1 MRHANPAMVAPSVL
15 NWALERATVST
26 SDLASA
32 VGTSAAVVEE
42 WLGGHRQ
49 PSFRQARAAA
59 TRLRIPLG
67 FLFLAEP
74 PPDDLPI
81 PDFRTVDGHRLRTI
95 SVDLRDVL
103 LATMRKQEWL
113 SEERR
118 DGGADPVAVVGR
130 AEGATSSS
138 AVATDIR
145 RTLRLPTGHQRPVG
159 ADHFMRDIVQRVEG
173 IGVSVLRS
181 GVVGNNT
188 SRPLKIEEFR
198 GFALSDDYAP
208 FIFINTV
215 DARHAQIFTLIHELT
230 HIWRGDSGISG
241 GVEQASL
248 SVETFSNRV
257 AADVLVPPDEFRS
270 EWLERIPPR
279 DAIRTAS
286 RHFRISRYVIAIR
299 AFESGFIS
307 RDVLDDL
314 FAEYRPEGSRP
325 GGATGGGGDYY
336 KTLIARNGRSF
347 TEGVVDA
354 VGRQRVLVRDA
365 AGLLDAKPGQ
375 LPRISREIRGAG

>member
-15 NWALERATVST
+15 NWALERATVSR
-26 SDLASA
+26 SDLAAA
-32 VGTSAAVVEE
+32 VGTSATVVEE
-42 WLGGHRQ
+42 WLGGNRQ

-59 TRLRIPLG
+59 TRLRIPFG

-74 PPDDLPI
+74 PPEDLPI
-81 PDFRTVDGHRLRTI
+81 PDFRTVDGHRLRAI

-103 LATMRKQEWL
+103 LATMRKQAWL
-113 SEERR
+113 SEQLRE
-118 DGGADPVAVVGR
+118 GGADPVAVVGR
-130 AEGATSSS
+130 AEGASSSS

-145 RTLRLPTGHQRPVG
+145 RTLRLPTGHQRPVS
-159 ADHFMRDIVQRVEG
+159 ADEFMRDLVQRVER
-173 IGVSVLRS
+173 IGVNVLRS

-188 SRPLKIEEFR
+188 SRPLKIDEFR
-198 GFALSDDYAP
+198 GFTLSDQYAP
-208 FIFINTV
+208 FIFVNSV
-215 DARHAQIFTLIHELT
+215 DARQAQIFTLIHELT

-241 GVEQASL
+241 GLEQTSL
-248 SVETFSNRV
+248 SVERFANRV
-257 AADVLVPPDEFRS
+257 AADVLVPPDEFRR
-270 EWLERIPPR
+270 EWLERVPPR

-286 RHFRISRYVIAIR
+286 QHFRISRYVIAIR
-299 AFESGFIS
+299 AFESGFIP

-314 FAEYRPEGSRP
+314 LAEYRAEGLRP
-325 GGATGGGGDYY
+325 RATTSSGGDYY
-336 KTLIARNGRSF
+336 KTLIARNDKSF